1 MKRASIGIALLVSGF
16 LAGLVLTGRLR
27 SAEESTAQTAQRPSQ
42 AVAIPAAVAASG
54 TLPDLTGDCGASRQ
68 RRRQHL
74 VRAGGSTAELSVR
87 QRSVLRIFLRRPAR
101 TSSASR
107 NQLARSLGSG
117 VLISDDGYVV
127 TNSHVIGSEKADV
140 TVVFADKHEAPARI
154 IGIDK
159 ATDLALVKVAK
170 PGQPPLKWGDSSQA
184 KVAEWVL
191 AIGSPYQ
198 LSHSVSLGII
208 SALGRKNLG
217 FSEYEDFIQTDA
229 AINQGNSGG
238 ALVNARGELIGINTG
253 IFSSDQNGG
262 IRRHRLR
269 DSQQSRTPR
278 HRRAHRARRR
288 PARLAGP
295 DDAVSAHDAGRRRSS
310 AFATTTGAFV
320 NQIDRRSP
328 AYQAGLEP
336 GDIIMSFN
344 GQKVTDPNHL
354 VQLTSDAPIGS
365 TAVVVISAKGASHSQ
380 DSHPP
385 ARKLI
390 GSRLH
395 VLPASLAIDAEAQ
408 SRIDSIRRPW
418 TRPTKSITRAEG
430 TDAVRRGNR
439 AEFLNFLCVFASLRR
454 NSDTA
459 ATSSW
464 HVLPTQTHVPVGVTA
479 PVALGARL

>member
-1 MKRASIGIALLVSGF
+1 MKRASIGIALLLSGF

-27 SAEESTAQTAQRPSQ
+27 TAEESTAQTAQRASQ
-42 AVAIPAAVAASG
+42 AVTVPSAVAVSSG
-54 TLPDLTGDCGASRQ
+54 LPDLTTIAAQAVKGVVNISSEQ
-68 RRRQHL
+68 M
-74 VRAGGSTAELSVR
+74 V
-87 QRSVLRIFLRRPAR
+87 RRPNSPLANDPFFEYFFGNR
-101 TSSASR
+101 QDIFGSR

-117 VLISDDGYVV
+117 VLISADGYVV

-253 IFSSDQNGG
+253 IFSSEANGG
-262 IRRHRLR
+262 SVGIGFAIPSNL
-269 DSQQSRTPR
+269 
-278 HRRAHRARRR
+278 ARRVIGEIIEHGVVR
-288 PARLAGP
+288 RGSL
-295 DDAVSAHDAGRRRSS
+295 GRMILYPLTTQAAAQLGVRE
-310 AFATTTGAFV
+310 TTGAFV
-320 NQIDRRSP
+320 DQIDRRSP
-328 AYQAGLEP
+328 AYQAGLDA
-336 GDIIMSFN
+336 GDIIISFN
-344 GQKVTDPNHL
+344 GQAVTDPNHL

-365 TAVVVISAKGASHSQ
+365 TAVVVVVREGRQITLKI
-380 DSHPP
+380 P
-385 ARKLI
+385 
-390 GSRLH
+390 
-395 VLPASLAIDAEAQ
+395 VLQ
-408 SRIDSIRRPW
+408 R
-418 TRPTKSITRAEG
+418 EG
-430 TDAVRRGNR
+430 
-439 AEFLNFLCVFASLRR
+439 
-454 NSDTA
+454 
-459 ATSSW
+459 
-464 HVLPTQTHVPVGVTA
+464 
-479 PVALGARL
+479 